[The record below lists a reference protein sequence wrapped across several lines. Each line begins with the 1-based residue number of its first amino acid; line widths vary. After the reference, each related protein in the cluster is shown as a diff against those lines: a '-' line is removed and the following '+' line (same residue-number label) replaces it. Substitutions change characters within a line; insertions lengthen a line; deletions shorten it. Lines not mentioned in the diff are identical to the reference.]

1 LKISLN
7 WLKEYIDLEGIPS
20 NEIVQKLT
28 MSGLEVEDVF
38 DQNKLFK
45 KFVVGFVEN
54 KEKHPNADRLTV
66 CKVSNGSESFQVICG
81 APNVERGQKV
91 VFAPIGTLIPNGNF
105 KLKKAKIR
113 GIESYGMICAE
124 DELGLSEDHSG
135 IMVLDAKLKEGIPIT
150 QALGLND
157 VIMEIAV
164 TPNRPDA
171 LSHLGVAR
179 DLAALFNKKLK
190 IPKVSLD
197 ESEVDINS
205 LASIE
210 IEDELNCPRYSSRVV
225 KNVKIDESPDW
236 LKQRLKSI
244 RLRPINNIV
253 DITNFV
259 MHECGQP
266 LHAFDLDRLNGKKII
281 IKSTRVKSKFTT
293 LDSKERELAQ
303 ATLMICDAE
312 KDVAIAGVMGGENSE
327 IYDDTKNVLIESAY
341 FNPSSIRKTSK
352 YLQLSTDASYRFERG
367 TDPGNTMYAA
377 ERTAQLLKEI
387 AGGKIAQ
394 GSIDVY
400 PKKIKE
406 LVLNLRLSRVSI
418 LLGFDVSKENTVTIL
433 TDLGFTVDEI
443 SDDELK
449 VNVPTFRPDVEREV
463 DLIEEI
469 ARIFGYDNVPT
480 IPKISIPL
488 GANHDETSFTD
499 RLKEYANS
507 LGLFEMINNPLQP
520 ESLAE
525 LTGRAILVSNPQS
538 MDMAYLR
545 TSLLSGAMSVV
556 SRNLNKGEK
565 NLELYEIG
573 NVFNLHEGKNAV
585 NSFDDYVEEEKLIFI
600 LTGKKEAREWYSG
613 EKDYDFFDLKGLVN
627 TFIEKISLDNVLND
641 SYYAEGNS
649 IYDYYFTKNI
659 KDQVIGLGGKIKS
672 SVLKQFEIDQD
683 VFCSEI
689 NLGKL
694 KEIIVPGRN
703 FNELLK
709 YPKVVRDFAF
719 VFDKGIKFDE
729 VNNLIKK
736 KGSKLLKDI
745 KVFDIFESKDLGQGK
760 ISMAFQLE
768 YFDEERTLTEDEVE
782 KDFSNLIRVISKEFN
797 AKLRG

>member
-7 WLKEYIDLEGIPS
+7 WLKQYIDLEGKS
-20 NEIVQKLT
+20 SKEIVQKLT
-28 MSGLEVEDVF
+28 MSGLEVEDVN
-38 DQNKLFK
+38 DQNKLLK

-54 KEKHPNADRLTV
+54 KEKHPNADRLSV
-66 CKVSNGSESFQVICG
+66 CKVSDGSDSFQVICG

-105 KLKKAKIR
+105 EIKKAKIR
-113 GIESYGMICAE
+113 GVESYGMICAE

-135 IMVLDAKLKEGIPIT
+135 IMVLDAKSKEGIPIT
-150 QALGLND
+150 KALGLND
-157 VIMEIAV
+157 VIMEIAI

-171 LSHLGVAR
+171 LSHIGVAR

-190 IPKVSLD
+190 IPKVSFD
-197 ESEVDINS
+197 ESDIDINT

-210 IEDELNCPRYSSRVV
+210 IEDEINCPRYSSRVV
-225 KNVKIDESPDW
+225 MDVKIDESPDW

-244 RLRPINNIV
+244 GLRPINNIV

-266 LHAFDLDRLNGKKII
+266 LHAFDLDRLNERKII

-293 LDSKERELAQ
+293 LDSKERELAKG
-303 ATLMICDAE
+303 TLMICDAE

-352 YLQLSTDASYRFERG
+352 HLQLSTDASYRFERG

-387 AGGKIAQ
+387 AGGKIAK

-406 LVLNLRLSRVSI
+406 LVLKLRLSRVSKV
-418 LLGFDVSKENTVTIL
+418 LGFDVSKKDTIRIL
-433 TDLGFTVDEI
+433 KNLGFKIDEI
-443 SDDELK
+443 MDDKLK
-449 VNVPTFRPDVEREV
+449 VKVPTFRPDVEREE

-469 ARIFGYDNVPT
+469 ARIFGYDNIPT

-488 GANHDETSFTD
+488 GAKQDETSFTD
-499 RLKEYANS
+499 HLKEYANS
-507 LGLFEMINNPLQP
+507 LGLFEMINNPLQT
-520 ESLAE
+520 ESLAK
-525 LTGRAILVSNPQS
+525 LTGSAILVSNPQS

-545 TSLLSGAMSVV
+545 TSLLSGALSVV

-565 NLELYEIG
+565 NLALFEIG
-573 NVFNLHEGKNAV
+573 NVFNLYEGKNTV
-585 NSFDDYVEEEKLIFI
+585 NSFDDYVEEEKFIFVI
-600 LTGKKEAREWYSG
+600 TGNKTEREWYSE
-613 EKDYDFFDLKGLVN
+613 EKNYDFFDLKGIVN
-627 TFIEKISLDNVLND
+627 TFIEKILLDNVLND
-641 SYYAEGNS
+641 SYYAIDNS
-649 IYDYYFTKNI
+649 IYDYYYTKNI
-659 KDQVIGLGGKIKS
+659 EDQVIGFGGKVKS
-672 SVLKQFEIDQD
+672 AVLKQFDIDQD
-683 VFCSEI
+683 VYCFEI
-689 NLGKL
+689 NVGKL
-694 KEIIVPGRN
+694 KEINAPAKIY
-703 FNELLK
+703 NELLR
-709 YPKVVRDFAF
+709 YPKVIRDFAF
-719 VFDKGIKFDE
+719 IIDKSIKFEE
-729 VNNLIKK
+729 VKTLIQK
-736 KGSKLLKDI
+736 KGSKLLKDV
-745 KVFDIFESKDLGQGK
+745 KVFDIFESRELGEGK

-768 YFDEERTLTEDEVE
+768 YFDEERTLTEEEVE
-782 KDFSNLIRVISKEFN
+782 KDFSNLIKVISKEFN